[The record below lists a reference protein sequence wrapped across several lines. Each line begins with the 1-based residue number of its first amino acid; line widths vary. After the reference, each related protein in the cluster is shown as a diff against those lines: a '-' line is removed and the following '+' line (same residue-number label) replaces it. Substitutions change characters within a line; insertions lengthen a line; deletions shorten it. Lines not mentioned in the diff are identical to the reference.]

1 MFWLKLNSYHLGT
14 HIFKPLFLSFHLGR
28 WHITRCRLKKR
39 VEMFSIWITN
49 CPALF
54 CWKEGSFSIK
64 LPWYLCQKSVT
75 IFVFLNSVPL
85 TCLSTCMHTPHFVD
99 FSSFIITLEIPF
111 VFQLCFFLKSCFCHF
126 EVYIKHRISLSIS
139 TKNLAQILIWYLFS

>member
-1 MFWLKLNSYHLGT
+1 MQFQVLSLGQWSILNFYILYEVKVKYLQIDIQVFQCHYIKRISLFWTVPIL
-14 HIFKPLFLSFHLGR
+14 LSKISWPCVWF
-28 WHITRCRLKKR
+28 
-39 VEMFSIWITN
+39 WI
-49 CPALF
+49 L
-54 CWKEGSFSIK
+54 
-64 LPWYLCQKSVT
+64 YV
-75 IFVFLNSVPL
+75 VPL